1 MVVVFSEMRK
11 IGGGAGGA
19 DDVFP
24 FGHLNLRCPVEH
36 LRLVN
41 S

>member
-11 IGGGAGGA
+11 IGGGGA